1 MPELGK
7 HTLTRYLGSDCTRQ
21 LKLLLSPESGGAA
34 SERLANGM
42 PLKQNPLPGLRNIT
56 DAGDEWAASRLAE
69 LDTFIGP
76 QVLVGTRRNS
86 TRTTGI
92 EFTATDLTP
101 AVLTAASVGTYL
113 AEHQFEVGPAF
124 EAAFDFTAAIAAA
137 AATGQSRP
145 VLQHLRPDLIEIRP
159 PGLHDKSIDHEG
171 KVHTSASDT
180 RIHLR
185 VIDIKLTSQPG
196 PGYFAEIVYYSVA
209 LAGWLADHHLDAD
222 FAVSA
227 DPAIWP
233 GTHEASAL
241 RLAVDTAT
249 NNGTPLSASEAI
261 AAVEDDLV
269 PAPIAVFVSALRHFF
284 HSTLPEVISTP
295 WTDLPFHVSQKCRGC
310 DFLGDNPHSD
320 PALVANNHMYCMN
333 EAEQTEH
340 LSRIPFI
347 SRGAR
352 ELLTQAGTTTVSAVA
367 ATPVTSPLFGQHH
380 SLRAQRTVISARA
393 ASVAP
398 GAATPGGLVNR
409 AGTSGMLPKWADLN
423 IYVTA
428 DFDSSSAITLALGV
442 TGFYSNPADRS
453 DTRAWVQ
460 NKVFV
465 VDQRSHAREEAVL
478 VQFLEQIDEM
488 VQHAH
493 TRDTARGATPS
504 RSSQMQI
511 YLWDDLTYKHLCR
524 VVSRHLPAILATR
537 KGMRSLA
544 WLFPAEELLPNERLV
559 AKPVVSIVSDAVR
572 ALVTLPVPH
581 HYSLLETARNYHPAG
596 MNPQYAGFRMPRYF
610 DVPFS
615 DQIPSERAHDIW
627 NRGPNFARVMGD
639 LQRAVS
645 VKLDALD
652 QVTRRL
658 RTDLQGN
665 LRREAAHVAYLGAP
679 SRQPNMTAD
688 ELLLYSFARLDA
700 AVSDQEVLRNRA
712 MPAHEREAKFASMRL
727 SHRLNPTNTANAWVA
742 LGLAPNPAQVI
753 YAVRPE
759 STQAKFKDGDFLCA
773 IVPESETEILDYTV
787 HGFVSRHGA
796 PPGSPGHGDYRTRM
810 SDVLGVTIVRFDRE
824 LRLVV
829 LELETWA
836 GRTATR
842 DALIHAGYLSLGA
855 NVSIEKVSKDFFTAK
870 LQDTLSTIGKT
881 PKAAIA
887 QAGVVGQTASTA
899 LGATHRVNNK
909 PRVPVEDVLWDAA
922 VMAQQQVSRMT
933 GGARAVLQAHNREL
947 NATQWSAFDHALT
960 HRLSVV
966 WGPPGTGKSR
976 TVVNI
981 VAGAAWDAE
990 QAQRSLRV
998 LVCANTYTA
1007 IDNVLRPVADVCAQ
1021 VAPSAVVYRA
1031 RSQSRA
1037 ASLPAPV
1044 IDLEVNERYAQPDQ
1058 VALQDRLMTSTGI
1071 TVVGSVPQQI
1081 YRLTKSATSSSVAP
1095 LFDLILIDEAG
1106 QMDTANAVLA
1116 LATLAEDGCVVVAG
1130 DPLQLP
1136 PIHQVEPPAGAESL
1150 VGSIYNYV
1158 AERNA
1163 VPSQDLLINYRSNAE
1178 IVTLAHDADYP
1189 AGLVAHS
1196 PALRIGLATP
1206 LPVGQA
1212 AAPVGWP
1219 ATLAWSPT
1227 LADLLDPNE
1236 PVTCVV
1242 YRDGLSGQANPFEA
1256 QVVAGLTWLL
1266 DGRVTATLTGLLD
1279 PAGNPAPAGNIANS
1293 SAELLATGLGVVTPH
1308 RAQQSEVVSAVHRA
1322 LPHLASEQL
1331 RDAVDTVE
1339 RFQGQE
1345 RDVII
1350 ASYAVG
1356 DPDTIGEEDEFLLML
1371 NRFNVMVSRA
1381 RAKLI
1386 VLVSEEVLRHLPHD
1400 LDVLWDSRMLKSF
1413 ADIRCRHRRTVD
1425 LAYIDENG
1433 NRANKQVSLRTT

>member
-7 HTLTRYLGSDCTRQ
+7 HTLTRYLGSDCRKQ
-21 LKLLLSPESGGAA
+21 LKILMSPETGGAA
-34 SERLANGM
+34 SERLRNGM

-56 DAGDEWAASRLAE
+56 DAGDEWAATRLAE
-69 LDTFIGP
+69 LDALIGR
-76 QVLVGTRRNS
+76 QVLVGTRKTS
-86 TRTTGI
+86 TRTSGI
-92 EFTATDLTP
+92 EFTTTDLT
-101 AVLTAASVGTYL
+101 AAALMGATPGTYL
-113 AEHQFEVGPAF
+113 AEHQFEVGPTF
-124 EAAFDFTAAIAAA
+124 EASFNVAAA
-137 AATGQSRP
+137 AAAATSTGQSRP
-145 VLQHLRPDLIEIRP
+145 VLKPLRPDLIEIRP
-159 PGLHDKSIDHEG
+159 PGLHEKTIDHEG
-171 KVHTSASDT
+171 TVHTSAADT

-196 PGYFAEIVYYSVA
+196 PGYFAEVVYYSVA
-209 LAGWLADHHLDAD
+209 LAGWLVDQRLDSD

-233 GTHEASAL
+233 GSHEASAL
-241 RLAVDTAT
+241 RVAVDAAHS
-249 NNGTPLSASEAI
+249 NGTALSVTEAI
-261 AAVEDDLV
+261 AAVENDLV
-269 PAPIAVFVSALRHFF
+269 PAPVPVFVSTLQHFF
-284 HSTLPEVISTP
+284 DNTLPDAIATP

-310 DFLGDNPHSD
+310 DFLGDNPHTD
-320 PALVANNHMYCMN
+320 PALIANNNLYCLN

-352 ELLTQAGTTTVSAVA
+352 ELLTIAGTDTVSAVA
-367 ATPVTSPLFGQHH
+367 ATPVASPLFSQHH

-398 GAATPGGLVNR
+398 GATVPGGLVR
-409 AGTSGMLPKWADLN
+409 QAGTSSALPRWADLN

-453 DTRAWVQ
+453 DTRSWTQ

-465 VDQRSHAREEAVL
+465 VDQRSHLREEAVV

-493 TRDTARGATPS
+493 TRDIARGATPS
-504 RSSQMQI
+504 RSSQMQV
-511 YLWDDLTYKHLCR
+511 YLWDELTYKHLCR
-524 VVSRHLPAILATR
+524 IVSRHLPTILATR
-537 KGMRSLA
+537 NGVRSLA

-559 AKPVVSIVSDAVR
+559 AQPVVSIVGDAVR

-581 HYSLLETARNYHPAG
+581 HYSLLETARNYHPAT

-610 DVPFS
+610 DVPLS

-665 LRREAAHVAYLGAP
+665 LRREAARIAYLGAP

-688 ELLLYSFARLDA
+688 ELLLYCYARLDT
-700 AVSDQEVLRNRA
+700 AVADQETLRHRA

-727 SHRLNPTNTANAWVA
+727 SRQLDAADTATTWAS
-742 LGLAPNPAQVI
+742 LGLTPDPRQVI
-753 YAVRPE
+753 YAVRRE
-759 STQAKFKDGDFLCA
+759 SAQAKFKDGDFLCA
-773 IVPESETEILDYTV
+773 IVPEGETQLLDYTV
-787 HGFVSRHGA
+787 HGFAVSQGA
-796 PPGSPGHGDYRTRM
+796 QPGSPGHGDYRTKM
-810 SDVLGVTIVRFDRE
+810 SDVLGVKIVRFDRD
-824 LRLVV
+824 LLLVV
-829 LELETWA
+829 LEPDTF
-836 GRTATR
+836 GSRTATR
-842 DALIHAGYLSLGA
+842 QALIAAGYLSLDT

-870 LQDTLSTIGKT
+870 LQDTLSTVGKT

-887 QAGVVGQTASTA
+887 QASAVGQAASTA
-899 LGATHRVNNK
+899 LGAMHRVNNK
-909 PRVPVEDVLWDAA
+909 PSVPVEDVLWDATA
-922 VMAQQQVSRMT
+922 MAQQQVARTT
-933 GGARAVLQAHNREL
+933 GGAKAILRVNNREL
-947 NATQWSAFDHALT
+947 NPSQWAAFDHALT
-960 HRLSVV
+960 HRLSVI

-981 VAGAAWDAE
+981 VAGAAWEAE
-990 QAQRSLRV
+990 QAKQSLRI
-998 LVCANTYTA
+998 LVCSNTYTA
-1007 IDNVLRPVADVCAQ
+1007 IDNVLGPIAEVCGQ
-1021 VAPSAVVYRA
+1021 VAPSALVYRG
-1031 RSQSRA
+1031 RSQTRTDT
-1037 ASLPAPV
+1037 LPPPV
-1044 IDLEVNERYAQPDQ
+1044 IDLGISERLADPDQ
-1058 VALQDRLMTSTGI
+1058 VALEDRLMTNTGI

-1081 YRLTKSATSSSVAP
+1081 YRLSKSASGSSVSP
-1095 LFDLILIDEAG
+1095 LFDLIIIDEAG
-1106 QMDTANAVLA
+1106 QMDTANAILA
-1116 LATLAEDGCVVVAG
+1116 LATLAADGCVVVAG

-1136 PIHQVEPPAGAESL
+1136 PIHQVDPPLGAESL
-1150 VGSIYNYV
+1150 VGSIYSYI
-1158 AERNA
+1158 AERYDVA
-1163 VPSQDLLINYRSNAE
+1163 TRDLLINYRSNAE

-1189 AGLVAHS
+1189 AALVAHS
-1196 PALRIGLATP
+1196 PALRIDLAAP
-1206 LPVGQA
+1206 LP
-1212 AAPVGWP
+1212 AAPSPPPGWP
-1219 ATLAWSPT
+1219 RTLAWSPA
-1227 LADLLDPNE
+1227 LVDLLNPNE

-1256 QVVAGLTWLL
+1256 QIVAGLAWLL
-1266 DGRVTATLTGLLD
+1266 EGRLTETPIGQFDPSGAPVSRSGTPYTADSLF
-1279 PAGNPAPAGNIANS
+1279 
-1293 SAELLATGLGVVTPH
+1293 ATGLGVVTPH
-1308 RAQQSEVVSAVHRA
+1308 RAQQSEVITAVQGALPQVSATR
-1322 LPHLASEQL
+1322 L

-1356 DPDTIGEEDEFLLML
+1356 DPDTIGDEDEFLLML

-1381 RAKLI
+1381 KAKII
-1386 VLVSEEVLRHLPHD
+1386 VLVSEEVLLHLPHD
-1400 LDVLWDSRMLKSF
+1400 LRVLWGSRMLKSF
-1413 ADIRCRHRRTVD
+1413 ADIRCRHRRAID
-1425 LAYIDENG
+1425 LDYFDESG
-1433 NRANKQVSLRTT
+1433 TAVTKTVSLRTT